1 VGGLEGDLQRSLGR
15 DDQVKAEAESASA
28 DVLRSSLVNGSG
40 LTLGMAD
47 DRKFYGNPNDS
58 PPHHPLP
65 I

>member
-1 VGGLEGDLQRSLGR
+1 MSGLESDLQGGLGR
-15 DDQVKAEAESASA
+15 DDQVKAEAKPTSA
-28 DVLRSSLVNGSG
+28 DVLRSPLVEGSG

-47 DRKFYGNPNDS
+47 DRKLYGDPNDS